1 MPQKNKNKQIES
13 FEKTLNELGI
23 FNPFQVTEYKQKG
36 RIVIASLDSVEK
48 YDRDSWM
55 INEIVYDM
63 KNEPYVKLVGEFWY
77 CGLLRD
83 GKILY
88 PLSEFKEF
96 LETVKPTVRMIK
108 DDIMYF
114 KHPLSKKATNK
125 IWDLEIEVQ
134 HIGTEFGDP
143 EDDEIYL
150 KINSPERTKKNNR
163 NL

>member
-1 MPQKNKNKQIES
+1 MPKRNKQNQSEFS
-13 FEKTLNELGI
+13 EKTFEELGI
-23 FNPFQVTEYKQKG
+23 INPFQATEYKEKG
-36 RIVIASLDSVEK
+36 RIFIFSLDAVEK
-48 YDRDSWM
+48 YDRDSWC

-63 KNEPYVKLVGEFWY
+63 KVEPYVKLIGEFWY
-77 CGLLRD
+77 CGLLQD

-96 LETVKPTVRMIK
+96 METVKPSVRMIK

-114 KHPLSKKATNK
+114 NYPLSKRATNRLRN
-125 IWDLEIEVQ
+125 LEIEVQ

-150 KINSPERTKKNNR
+150 KI
-163 NL
+163 

>member
-1 MPQKNKNKQIES
+1 MPKNKQNQREFS
-13 FEKTLNELGI
+13 EKTFEELGI
-23 FNPFQVTEYKQKG
+23 INPFQATEYKEKG
-36 RIVIASLDSVEK
+36 RIFIFSLDAVEK
-48 YDRDSWM
+48 YDRDSWC

-63 KNEPYVKLVGEFWY
+63 KVEPYVKLIGEFWY
-77 CGLLRD
+77 CGLLQD

-96 LETVKPTVRMIK
+96 METVKPSVRMIK

-114 KHPLSKKATNK
+114 NYPLSKRATNRLRN
-125 IWDLEIEVQ
+125 LEIEVQ

-150 KINSPERTKKNNR
+150 KI
-163 NL
+163 